1 MSERPLF
8 DPSRIRVPESE
19 QPAGGA
25 PGGAVEA
32 GRTLS
37 VRQVNELVRGALQRN
52 IPATLHVVGEIGDL
66 SRPGSGHLYFTLKD
80 AGSEL
85 RCVMWRS
92 AAAALKFQPTAG
104 LDVIATGALEVYV
117 PRGTYQL
124 LVRRLEPRGVG
135 ALELAFRQ
143 LREKLAREGLFD
155 AGRKKPLPPF
165 PQRVALVTSPSGAAI
180 RDILHTLRRR
190 FPLVEVL
197 LFPVR
202 VQGAGAAAEIAAAVA
217 GLNRW
222 AEALGGIDVALV
234 ARGGGSLEEL
244 WAFNEEVVARAIAAS
259 AVPIVSGVGHETDVT
274 ICDLVADLRAPTPTA
289 AAELISPRI
298 ADLDEHVRRAR
309 ERGGRAVR
317 HALALAGA
325 EFQRLAG
332 AAPLARPLSMV
343 QERAQRLDE
352 VAQRL
357 RIELGERLRRAREG
371 LTRAHLVVL
380 GYGTGAEFARVRQ
393 RLDRTSSR
401 LQRGLGELAVRCE
414 RRLAARLGRL
424 EQRSPLALVE
434 RVDEHI
440 DQAAAR
446 LRHALREQ
454 MTRLR
459 LELAN
464 RMDAV
469 TSRDPRRVLQRG
481 YSITRDARSGRV
493 LRSAAEVREGQK
505 LLTQLAEGEVRS
517 TAEDPKQPHL
527 F

>member
-1 MSERPLF
+1 M
-8 DPSRIRVPESE
+8 PESE
-19 QPAGGA
+19 PPPGGVPGA
-25 PGGAVEA
+25 PGGAPGSGGEG
-32 GRTLS
+32 GRTMS
-37 VRQVNELVRGALQRN
+37 VRQVNELVRGALQRH

-66 SRPGSGHLYFTLKD
+66 SRPASGHLYFTLKD
-80 AGSEL
+80 AASEL

-92 AAAALKFQPTAG
+92 AAASLKFQPTAG

-143 LREKLAREGLFD
+143 LREKLAHEGLFD
-155 AGRKKPLPPF
+155 AARKKPLPPF

-180 RDILHTLRRR
+180 RDILQTLRRR
-190 FPLVEVL
+190 FPLIEVL

-202 VQGAGAAAEIAAAVA
+202 VQGAGAAADIAAAIA

-222 AEALGGIDVALV
+222 SGALGGIDVAIV

-244 WAFNEEVVARAIAAS
+244 WAFNEEVVARAVAAS
-259 AVPIVSGVGHETDVT
+259 RVPIVSGVGHEVDVT

-289 AAELISPRI
+289 AAELIAPRI
-298 ADLDEHVRRAR
+298 ADLYEHLDRAR
-309 ERGGRAVR
+309 GRGGRAMR
-317 HALALAGA
+317 HALALAEA
-325 EFQRLAG
+325 EFQRI
-332 AAPLARPLSMV
+332 AAAPPLARPLSLL

-352 VAQRL
+352 LSQRF
-357 RIELGERLRRAREG
+357 RIELGERFRRARER
-371 LTRAHLVVL
+371 LTRAQMVVL
-380 GYGTGAEFARVRQ
+380 RYGTGAEFARVRQ
-393 RLDRTSSR
+393 RLERTLFVLR
-401 LQRGLGELAVRCE
+401 QGLAEQVVRDE
-414 RRLAARLGRL
+414 RRVAARAAALERCAPGGLVQRCDEHL
-424 EQRSPLALVE
+424 EQ
-434 RVDEHI
+434 
-440 DQAAAR
+440 AAR
-446 LRHALREQ
+446 RMRQALRERIA
-454 MTRLR
+454 RLR

-481 YSITRDARSGRV
+481 YSITRDARSGKV
-493 LRSAAEVREGQK
+493 LRSSAEVREGQK

-517 TAEDPKQPHL
+517 TAEDPRQPHL